1 MSSKTVALWKH
12 NLPFSNFILPFF
24 FFKGLVL
31 IPLKDTNENGHE
43 GLGVVDN
50 VEMLIQGYKR

>member
-12 NLPFSNFILPFF
+12 NLPFSNFILPF